1 MFKIKIQGS
10 LKEPLRLS
18 STLFS
23 DVSEVMAL
31 FNPPAKMLLIFSN
44 NDYFVPT
51 NLILSTRIPT
61 VLVDPVM
68 NSNVPVALAAAE
80 LRSIVIG

>member
-1 MFKIKIQGS
+1 
-10 LKEPLRLS
+10 
-18 STLFS
+18 
-23 DVSEVMAL
+23 
-31 FNPPAKMLLIFSN
+31 MLLIFSN

-51 NLILSTRIPT
+51 NLILSTRKPT
-61 VLVDPVM
+61 VLVDPVI